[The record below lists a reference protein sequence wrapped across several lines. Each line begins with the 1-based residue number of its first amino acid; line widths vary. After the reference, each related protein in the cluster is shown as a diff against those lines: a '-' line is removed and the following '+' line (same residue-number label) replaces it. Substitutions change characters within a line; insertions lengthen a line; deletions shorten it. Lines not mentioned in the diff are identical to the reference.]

1 VGDVRL
7 VIHGHFYQPPRE
19 NPWTEAV
26 GREVSA
32 APFHDWNERIAAEAY
47 RPNGWARVLDE
58 RGRLADIVNNYSYLS
73 FNVGPT
79 LLSWLEQ
86 HTPDIFER
94 ILDADRQSGGG
105 IAQAYSHPILPLSNE
120 HDVRTQIRWG
130 LADFEHHFGR
140 RAAGIWLPE
149 TAVNDEVL
157 RVLVEEGVGFTILAP
172 NQAVAVRALDSDEW
186 IDVSDGSITTGPP
199 HRWFHP
205 DGQRSIDLVFYDGP
219 ISHDLAFGLTGLS
232 SQELVRRV
240 VDAAADGTPVVVAT
254 DGETFGHHHKFA
266 DRALAYAFDHEAGIA
281 GVRVVNASELVSE
294 VPPTHEVRVRE
305 SAWSCAHGVLRWKD
319 DCGCSTGGGAD
330 WNQAWRAPLRHA
342 LDILRDHS
350 IEVFERRGA
359 SVLRDPWG
367 ARDAYIDVILGR
379 RSIDDFLY
387 EHRGEERDDVLA
399 LSLLE
404 AQRHALLMY
413 TSCGWFFNDIA
424 GIETQQVLR
433 YAARL
438 IDLLDEIGEH
448 APVDHFLDVLAE
460 AHSNESDEGDGRSI
474 WHRHVVT
481 SRVDAERV
489 VAHLSLVR
497 VLERK
502 DPPARIGPFD
512 VSDHEGAIVERG
524 VLVGCGGRLTLT
536 HRRTRRRT
544 EHVYAAVHMG
554 GLEVF
559 GATRPPNPGHDEAL
573 FEQVAEAV
581 RSGARVST
589 LLRLVAEGVGPHEF
603 GLEAA
608 LPEEADQLVASA
620 AGQLI
625 ERVTA
630 TYERL
635 YDDHRPRLNA
645 LLTAGYSLPPE
656 LRAPAEFA
664 LAHRLEGELDTL
676 GDDPTLESL
685 RAVQEIVREAQH
697 GGFRLASPS
706 VAALMSR
713 TLLALVRSAVDEPS
727 EPRVDVALRL
737 VRLTRDLRLSIDT
750 DRAQELVFE
759 VIRRGNA
766 GDSMKRLGDALGLA
780 VPG

>member
-1 VGDVRL
+1 
-7 VIHGHFYQPPRE
+7 
-19 NPWTEAV
+19 
-26 GREVSA
+26 
-32 APFHDWNERIAAEAY
+32 
-47 RPNGWARVLDE
+47 
-58 RGRLADIVNNYSYLS
+58 
-73 FNVGPT
+73 
-79 LLSWLEQ
+79 
-86 HTPDIFER
+86 
-94 ILDADRQSGGG
+94 
-105 IAQAYSHPILPLSNE
+105 
-120 HDVRTQIRWG
+120 
-130 LADFEHHFGR
+130 
-140 RAAGIWLPE
+140 
-149 TAVNDEVL
+149 
-157 RVLVEEGVGFTILAP
+157 
-172 NQAVAVRALDSDEW
+172 
-186 IDVSDGSITTGPP
+186 
-199 HRWFHP
+199 
-205 DGQRSIDLVFYDGP
+205 
-219 ISHDLAFGLTGLS
+219 
-232 SQELVRRV
+232 
-240 VDAAADGTPVVVAT
+240 
-254 DGETFGHHHKFA
+254 
-266 DRALAYAFDHEAGIA
+266 
-281 GVRVVNASELVSE
+281 
-294 VPPTHEVRVRE
+294 
-305 SAWSCAHGVLRWKD
+305 
-319 DCGCSTGGGAD
+319 
-330 WNQAWRAPLRHA
+330 
-342 LDILRDHS
+342 
-350 IEVFERRGA
+350 
-359 SVLRDPWG
+359 
-367 ARDAYIDVILGR
+367 
-379 RSIDDFLY
+379 
-387 EHRGEERDDVLA
+387 
-399 LSLLE
+399 
-404 AQRHALLMY
+404 
-413 TSCGWFFNDIA
+413 
-424 GIETQQVLR
+424 
-433 YAARL
+433 
-438 IDLLDEIGEH
+438 
-448 APVDHFLDVLAE
+448 
-460 AHSNESDEGDGRSI
+460 
-474 WHRHVVT
+474 
-481 SRVDAERV
+481 
-489 VAHLSLVR
+489 

-664 LAHRLEGELDTL
+664 LAHRLEGELETL

-759 VIRRGNA
+759 VIRGGNA